1 MPELAALKPYLSA
14 LILPPVPLLALT
26 LVGLWLLSRPHSAR
40 LRRAGWTIS
49 SVGLALV
56 WVFSSLAPAVL
67 IQDLVLRPPQALE
80 LTQLTALQARQDAS
94 HPVAIVVLGG
104 GRDAFASDYHSPN
117 LSETSMTRL
126 RYGAWLARRSGL
138 PLAYSGGVGW
148 AQSQGTDKAT
158 DASEAGIAGRILRE
172 EFGLSLRWT
181 ESRSRDTRENARLTV
196 PMLLADGVQEVIL
209 VTHAT
214 HMTRAL
220 RQFEQAAAGRLRITP
235 APTSELAANNVPL
248 LDWMPSGEGMKAMH
262 VVLHELFGLWLTT

>member
-1 MPELAALKPYLSA
+1 MPELALLKPYLSA
-14 LILPPVPLLALT
+14 LILPPVPPIGLT
-26 LVGLWLLSRPHSAR
+26 LIGLWLLGRSKSPQR
-40 LRRAGWTIS
+40 RRAGWATGITG
-49 SVGLALV
+49 VILL
-56 WVFSSLAPAVL
+56 WFFSGLAPAVL
-67 IQDLVLRPPQALE
+67 IQDHILRPPQALPLERLAE
-80 LTQLTALQARQDAS
+80 LKARHDTA

-104 GRDAFASDYHSPN
+104 GRDAFASDYHCPN

-148 AQSQGTDKAT
+148 AQSQDTDKAT
-158 DASEAGIAGRILRE
+158 DASEAAIAGRILHE

>member
-14 LILPPVPLLALT
+14 LILPPVPLLVLP
-26 LVGLWLLSRPHSAR
+26 LVGLWLLGRRATPR
-40 LRRAGWTIS
+40 QRRAGWVIS
-49 SVGLALV
+49 LGGLALV
-56 WVFSSLAPAVL
+56 WIFSSLAPAVL
-67 IQDLVLRPPQALE
+67 IQDHVLRPPQALD
-80 LTQLTALQARQDAS
+80 LAQLAALQARHDIT

-104 GRDAFASDYHSPN
+104 GRDPWASDYHGPN

-148 AQSQGTDKAT
+148 AQSQDTDKAV
-158 DASEAGIAGRILRE
+158 DVSEAGIAGRILRE

-220 RQFEQAAAGRLRITP
+220 RQFEQAAAGRLHITA

-248 LDWMPSGEGMKAMH
+248 LDWMPSGEGMKSMH